1 MLFSFGAQGRMLVF
15 IIDRVVETIMR
26 RFRFPIV
33 FCLALFFSTGLSA
46 REEPGTDRLPEG
58 VRLGEGDILEVY
70 VDLKGQIYKRRRYQ
84 GVVPRFNDL
93 PAFSGPMRDQMNQQG
108 AKPRVLWVGFQQ
120 LAAAS
125 RIFVKTDRVAV
136 YTLYKPDAK
145 HIVLEFPEATVPIK
159 NTQRELLT
167 EHFNTP
173 VKQVRILEQ
182 KNKGRVKV
190 VVDLKESVGY
200 IYRQDGSYVYID
212 IER

>member
-1 MLFSFGAQGRMLVF
+1 MWR
-15 IIDRVVETIMR
+15 I
-26 RFRFPIV
+26 RFPI
-33 FCLALFFSTGLSA
+33 FLCLALFLWTALYA
-46 REEPGTDRLPEG
+46 REQPGTDRLPEG

-84 GVVPRFNDL
+84 GVIPRFNDV
-93 PAFSGPMRDQMNQQG
+93 PAFTGPMRDHMNQQG
-108 AKPRVLWVGFQQ
+108 TKPRVLWVGFQQ

-145 HIVLEFPEATVPIK
+145 HIVLEFPDATVPIK
-159 NTQRELLT
+159 NTHRELLT
-167 EHFNTP
+167 EHFNSP

-182 KNKGRVKV
+182 ANKHRVKV

-200 IYRQDGSYVYID
+200 IYRQDGNYVYID